1 MNTCLP
7 EGRMIGDK
15 NWEMTLGLTGL
26 CIRWYISDLIK
37 VARESV
43 KQKSLCFASIDL
55 FNLKNWKVILQNMW
69 YFDVVTM
76 ASVRRWRTMIVGT
89 SSPISISLKIC
100 TPRGLPDI
108 TWCPWSLGCFRKT
121 LFQENQKY
129 NPSSISLGVS
139 LKGFKSF
146 FYFFRPRQGWVKI
159 L

>member
-1 MNTCLP
+1 MNTGLLQGC
-7 EGRMIGDK
+7 MTGDK
-15 NWEMTLGLTGL
+15 IWEMTPMLTGL
-26 CIRWYISDLIK
+26 CIKWEISYLIK

-43 KQKSLCFASIDL
+43 EQKPLCFTSIDL

-121 LFQENQKY
+121 LFQENLKY

-139 LKGFKSF
+139 LEGSKRF
-146 FYFFRPRQGWVKI
+146 FDFDKV
-159 L
+159 